1 MVSRLRGLG
10 SEMVWK
16 EYSRGAGPLTP
27 TVESIVND
35 YMRRLEQSL
44 SGLSPDVARDVA
56 SQIRE
61 HIATALSAIPNPS
74 ESDVRNILEEVGSPL
89 SIAKAASAEFPS
101 AHRVSLRTLSFWA
114 YVLLFGALWGYAT
127 FGYTNQNLDGSTDTG
142 MFFVWVVMA
151 LVGSTLVGLKN
162 RRIRDRRTRT
172 RITLGDGAVIIGA
185 LVLIAVLP
193 SFIGMVK
200 GLLMLAPFSVY
211 YYKTWHIYQVG

>member
-1 MVSRLRGLG
+1 M
-10 SEMVWK
+10 
-16 EYSRGAGPLTP
+16 TP
-27 TVESIVND
+27 TAESIVND

-44 SGLSPDVARDVA
+44 SSLSPDVARDVA

-74 ESDVRNILEEVGSPL
+74 ESDVRNILQEVGSTQ
-89 SIAKAASAEFPS
+89 SIASASSAEFPS

-114 YVLLFGALWGYAT
+114 YMLLFGSLWGYAT
-127 FGYTNQNLDGSTDTG
+127 YGYTINNSDGSADTG

-193 SFIGMVK
+193 SFMGMVK
-200 GLLMLAPFSVY
+200 GLVMMAPFIVY

>member
-1 MVSRLRGLG
+1 M
-10 SEMVWK
+10 
-16 EYSRGAGPLTP
+16 TP
-27 TVESIVND
+27 TAESIVND

-44 SGLSPDVARDVA
+44 SSLSPDVARDVA

-74 ESDVRNILEEVGSPL
+74 ESDVRNILQEVGSTQ
-89 SIAKAASAEFPS
+89 SIASASSAEFPS

-114 YVLLFGALWGYAT
+114 YMLLFGSLWGYAT
-127 FGYTNQNLDGSTDTG
+127 YGYTINNSDGSTDTG
-142 MFFVWVVMA
+142 MLFVWVVMA
-151 LVGSTLVGLKN
+151 FVGSTLVGLKN

-193 SFIGMVK
+193 SFMGMVK
-200 GLLMLAPFSVY
+200 GLVMMAPFIVY